1 MNVNLRAL
9 IISSDIGKELIAA
22 LTLVAANRA
31 VTTPQVLIDFTD
43 YVNPTP
49 PPSNTVRNTAILA
62 ILARL
67 TLTETA
73 NLHL

>member
-9 IISSDIGKELIAA
+9 IVSSGIGQELIAA
-22 LTLVAANRA
+22 LTLVVANRA
-31 VTTPQVLIDFTD
+31 VVTPQVLIDFTG
-43 YVNPTP
+43 YVQPTP
-49 PPSNTVRNTAILA
+49 APSNTVRNTAILA